1 MSKYILSIFTFHLN
15 ECVLF
20 LLSTKM
26 GGGPKKRFGLGETK
40 RVTMHSSGVEEFHP
54 ERGKIS
60 ESGKNNHK

>member
-1 MSKYILSIFTFHLN
+1 
-15 ECVLF
+15 
-20 LLSTKM
+20 M